1 MLLYS
6 CRTYIYDNKEFFP
19 SIVLSEA
26 MKNIIETLQERG
38 FIEALTSAEIKEIVN
53 KPIKVYAGFDP
64 TADSL
69 HLGNL
74 VGIMALAWFQR
85 FGHQPVAIVGGAT
98 GMIGDPSGKSV
109 ERNLLDAHTLTKNV
123 AGIKT
128 SLEAVLKQ
136 ETVILNNFEWYKN
149 VHFIDFL
156 RDVGKHFRLG
166 TMLGKEMV
174 RTRLNSD
181 EGLSFTEFSYQLLQ
195 AYDFLH
201 LYDTHGVICQ
211 LGGSDQ
217 WGNITAGTELI
228 RRLRGVTAHGI
239 TWPLLTRSDGKKFGK
254 SEEGTIWLNADK
266 LSHYEFYQYLVRVP
280 DSDVIKLLKVLT
292 FLDLKEIRDIEE
304 EMKKSTYVANS
315 AQKRFAAEVTR
326 IVHGEEGLKMA
337 EKLTQAMQPGSK
349 MALDAQTFQALSEEA
364 AHTELA
370 EGDVIGKR
378 LLDLLVAT
386 SLVGSKGEGRR
397 LIANG
402 GIYLNNE
409 KITDEQM
416 TLEFSHLVET
426 HFLLLSVGKKK
437 KLVVKVKKIS

>member
-1 MLLYS
+1 
-6 CRTYIYDNKEFFP
+6 
-19 SIVLSEA
+19 

-38 FIEALTSAEIKEIVN
+38 FIEAFTSAEVKEIVN

-74 VGIMALAWFQR
+74 VGIMALAWFKR
-85 FGHQPVAIVGGAT
+85 FGHTPVAIVGGAT

-109 ERNLLDAHTLTKNV
+109 ERNLLDSETLEKNLV
-123 AGIKT
+123 GIRK
-128 SLEAVLKQ
+128 SLEAVLQ
-136 ETVILNNFEWYKN
+136 EQTLILNNYEWYKD
-149 VHFIDFL
+149 VGFIHFL

-174 RTRLNSD
+174 RTRLSSE

-201 LYDTHGVICQ
+201 LYKTYGVVCQ

-217 WGNITAGTELI
+217 WGNITAGTELV
-228 RRLRGVTAHGI
+228 RKVTGGVAHGI

-254 SEEGTIWLNADK
+254 SEEGTIWLNPDK

-280 DSDVIKLLKVLT
+280 DSDVIKLLKILT
-292 FLDLKEIRDIEE
+292 FLDLSEIAEIEQ
-304 EMKKSTYVANS
+304 EMKKSTYVSNS
-315 AQKRFAAEVTR
+315 AQKRFASEVTR
-326 IVHGEEGLKMA
+326 IVHGEEGLKLA
-337 EKLTQAMQPGSK
+337 EKLTKAMQPGAK
-349 MALDAQTFQALSEEA
+349 MALDGETFKSLAEEA
-364 AHTELA
+364 AHTELE
-370 EGDVIGKR
+370 EGQVLNSR
-378 LLDLLVAT
+378 LVDLLVT
-386 SLVGSKGEGRR
+386 TQLVSSKGEARR

-402 GIYLNNE
+402 GIYVNNE
-409 KITDEQM
+409 KITDELFVVTQN
-416 TLEFSHLVET
+416 HVVEK
-426 HFLLLSVGKKK
+426 HFLLLCVGKKK